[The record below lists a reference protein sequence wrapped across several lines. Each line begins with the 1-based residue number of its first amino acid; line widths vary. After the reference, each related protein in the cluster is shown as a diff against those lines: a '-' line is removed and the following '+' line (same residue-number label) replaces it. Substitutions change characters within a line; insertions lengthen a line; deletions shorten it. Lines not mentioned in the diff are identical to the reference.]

1 MTGDTI
7 GSAMERAKN
16 TYRSVRKGN
25 KDSKKGSGKKFAIL
39 LILLLVLVVASY
51 GMYAVAKYTA
61 LNTPDISSLV
71 PPFVR
76 PIFARSNGGHFT
88 QSGGQVGSAV
98 KESSLKPLNILL
110 LGVDKR
116 PKEVDPPRTDTII
129 VLHYNPQKHKLGML
143 SIPRDMWVQIPSYG
157 EGRINT
163 AYRIGEM
170 KKYPGGGTVLVKE
183 TVRRFI
189 GYPIDYYVMINF
201 DGFRKLVDLIGGI
214 DVDVPKP
221 INDPTFPDE
230 NYGYSPLY
238 IPAGRIH
245 MDGDLALKYAR
256 TRHQDSDFGRAR
268 RQQQVIMAIRDKV
281 MEKKMLPSLIAKAPQ
296 IYKALGNS
304 VSTDMPI
311 SLMVA
316 LARSMGSQDLTV
328 EQAIIDD
335 SCTKQYHTQGGAW
348 VLLPLRD
355 KVRAVVDKVMEDN
368 PPVSSGTPGA
378 TTPIGES
385 SAQIK
390 EQRLK
395 MENARIAVLN
405 GTLKSGLASN
415 TAKQLKKLGFNI
427 VSVGNAD
434 RADYQRS
441 ILIVYTPKEFTSEE
455 LQKIFHIPAENVRTG
470 ANLKSSYD
478 FLLILGKDSPEK
490 IEALP

>member
-1 MTGDTI
+1 
-7 GSAMERAKN
+7 MERTKS
-16 TYRSVRKGN
+16 TYSSVRRAR
-25 KDSKKGSGKKFAIL
+25 KKTGSGKKIAIL
-39 LILLLVLVVASY
+39 LILLLLLAAASY
-51 GMYAVAKYTA
+51 SVYAVAKYTA
-61 LNTPDISSLV
+61 LNTPDISSLM

-76 PIFARSNGGHFT
+76 PLFPGGNNGNSPSP
-88 QSGGQVGSAV
+88 SGQGGSKQKV
-98 KESSLKPLNILL
+98 SQLRPLNILL

-116 PKEVDPPRTDTII
+116 PKEVDPPRTDTMI
-129 VLHYNPQKHKLGML
+129 VLHYDPKNHRLGML
-143 SIPRDMWVQIPSYG
+143 SIPRDMWVQIPNYG

-170 KKYPGGGTVLVKE
+170 KKYPGGGPVLVKE

-214 DVDVPKP
+214 DIDVPKP
-221 INDPTFPDE
+221 INDPKFPND
-230 NYGYSPLY
+230 NYGYAPLY

-281 MEKKMLPSLIAKAPQ
+281 MEKKMLPSLIARAPQ

-316 LARSMGSQDLTV
+316 LARSIASQDLTI
-328 EQAIIDD
+328 EQAVIDD
-335 SCTKQYHTQGGAW
+335 SCTKQYRTQGGAW

-355 KVRAVVDKVMEDN
+355 KVRAVVDKVMGN
-368 PPVSSGTPGA
+368 APPVGAGTPG
-378 TTPIGES
+378 TTPIGRS
-385 SAQIK
+385 SLQMK
-390 EQRLK
+390 QERLK
-395 MENARIAVLN
+395 MEAARIVVLN

-415 TAKQLKKLGFNI
+415 TAKQLKRLGFDV
-427 VSVGNAD
+427 VSIGNAD
-434 RADYQRS
+434 RADYQHS
-441 ILIVYTPKEFTSEE
+441 VLIVYTPKEFTSEE
-455 LQKIFHIPAENVRTG
+455 LQKIFHIKPENVRTG
-470 ANLKSSYD
+470 ANLKSSSD
-478 FLLILGKDSPEK
+478 FLLILGKDAPAK
-490 IEALP
+490 IESLP

>member
-1 MTGDTI
+1 
-7 GSAMERAKN
+7 
-16 TYRSVRKGN
+16 
-25 KDSKKGSGKKFAIL
+25 L
-39 LILLLVLVVASY
+39 LVLLLLLVAASY
-51 GMYAVAKYTA
+51 SVYAVAKYTA
-61 LNTPDISSLV
+61 AKTPDISSLM

-76 PIFARSNGGHFT
+76 PLFGGNNGGSPQFAGD
-88 QSGGQVGSAV
+88 SGNTKKTNGNQ
-98 KESSLKPLNILL
+98 LRPLNILL

-129 VLHYNPQKHKLGML
+129 VLHYDPKHHKLGML
-143 SIPRDMWVQIPSYG
+143 SIPRDMWVQIPNYG

-170 KKYPGGGTVLVKE
+170 KKYPGGGPVLVKE

-214 DVDVPKP
+214 DIDVPKP

-281 MEKKMLPSLIAKAPQ
+281 MEKKMLPSLIARAPQ

-304 VSTDMPI
+304 ISTDMPI

-316 LARSMGSQDLTV
+316 LARSMASQDLTV
-328 EQAIIDD
+328 EQAVIDS
-335 SCTKQYHTQGGAW
+335 SCTKQYRTQGGAW

-355 KVRAVVDKVMEDN
+355 KVRAVVDKIMQDT
-368 PPVSSGTPGA
+368 PPVAAGTPSVI
-378 TTPIGES
+378 TPIGK
-385 SAQIK
+385 SAVQMK
-390 EQRLK
+390 QERLK
-395 MENARIAVLN
+395 MENARIVVLN

-415 TAKQLKKLGFNI
+415 TAKQLKKLGFNV
-427 VSVGNAD
+427 VSIGNAD
-434 RADYQRS
+434 RADYQHS
-441 ILIVYTPKEFTSEE
+441 VLIVYTPKEFTSQE
-455 LQKIFHIPAENVRTG
+455 LQKIFHISPENVRTG
-470 ANLKSSYD
+470 ANLKNSSD
-478 FLLILGKDSPEK
+478 FLLILGKDAPAK
-490 IEALP
+490 IDSLP